1 VAHFVVISA
10 AVPYLLAP
18 LDSVDT
24 FEDENVTFTCMA
36 AGEPKPIVTWYSN
49 GRLLEGLCMHASC

>member
-1 VAHFVVISA
+1 VAHVNVSA

-49 GRLLEGLCMHASC
+49 GRLLEGL